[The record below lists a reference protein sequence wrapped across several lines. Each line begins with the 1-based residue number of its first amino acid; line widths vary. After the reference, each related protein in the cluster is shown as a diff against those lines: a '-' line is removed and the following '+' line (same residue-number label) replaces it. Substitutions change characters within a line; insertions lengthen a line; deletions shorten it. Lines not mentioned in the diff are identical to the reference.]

1 MNQIT
6 IKRLEDRMKTDNIPS
21 VNDTGLRIKAILISD
36 AITNINAI
44 MEELKDKGYDETL
57 SLVDSLLNKI

>member
-1 MNQIT
+1 MNQVT